1 MARYHMKLPFVI
13 FPLSFFKKKKKITEH
28 VTCCK
33 SKLIGFEFETQVLI
47 EFCLKPFETVLLFL
61 FKVVL
66 YIKV

>member
-1 MARYHMKLPFVI
+1 MNGQISHEAAFCN
-13 FPLSFFKKKKKITEH
+13 FPSLLLKKKITEH